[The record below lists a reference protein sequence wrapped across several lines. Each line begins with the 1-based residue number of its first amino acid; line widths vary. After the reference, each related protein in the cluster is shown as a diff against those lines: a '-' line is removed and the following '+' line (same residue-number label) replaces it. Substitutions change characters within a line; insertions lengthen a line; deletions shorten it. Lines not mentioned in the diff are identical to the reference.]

1 VTNLHGGDNVTVWG
15 VTAAD
20 FSLSWSNGAGASGFT
35 GLTLTALSAAKPE
48 ALLTLAGFSQSD
60 PTNGRLAVS
69 FGTDAGSGSAFM
81 YIHANT

>member
-1 VTNLHGGDNVTVWG
+1 
-15 VTAAD
+15 
-20 FSLSWSNGAGASGFT
+20 T